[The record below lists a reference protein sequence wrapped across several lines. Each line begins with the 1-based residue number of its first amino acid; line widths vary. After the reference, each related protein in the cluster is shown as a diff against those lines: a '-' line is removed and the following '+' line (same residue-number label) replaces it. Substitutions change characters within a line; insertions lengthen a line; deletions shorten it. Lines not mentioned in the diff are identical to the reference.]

1 MKKTKIQNSK
11 IFPSPAPMW
20 KLHVWAIFHVFNL
33 NLLKCFKIIFL
44 AFLGWKKYIFI
55 FKWMKFNDSR
65 CGVVKSTTFRVI
77 LHNHSEWCYRWTS
90 RVEVK
95 VDGPGGKW
103 TVKVGESR
111 RSKRQKVDGP
121 QTESG
126 RSETTESGRSK
137 VWKWTVQRIQC
148 GRSETTMCTVKKMSN
163 WKTWKWTVSDCVGG
177 QKGVKVDGPQKC
189 VGNWKTWKWTVS
201 DYVGGNKG

>member
-95 VDGPGGKW
+95 VDGPTGWKW
-103 TVKVGESR
+103 TVQTPKSGRSLVKVDGP
-111 RSKRQKVDGP
+111 KRQKVDGLRKWTV
-121 QTESG
+121 QRIESGRSKMTESG
-126 RSETTESGRSK
+126 RSEMTESGRSEM
-137 VWKWTVQRIQC
+137 T
-148 GRSETTMCTVKKMSN
+148 
-163 WKTWKWTVSDCVGG
+163 
-177 QKGVKVDGPQKC
+177 
-189 VGNWKTWKWTVS
+189 
-201 DYVGGNKG
+201 